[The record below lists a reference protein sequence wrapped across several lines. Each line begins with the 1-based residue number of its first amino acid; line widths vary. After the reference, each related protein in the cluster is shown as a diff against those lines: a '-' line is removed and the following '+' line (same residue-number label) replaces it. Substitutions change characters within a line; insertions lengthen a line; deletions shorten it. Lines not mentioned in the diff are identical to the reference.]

1 MKSLK
6 KVKKST
12 IPACQTIKVVMS
24 PNGLK
29 APPALAATT
38 IFIQPIDKNLLFP
51 FPQAK

>member
-29 APPALAATT
+29 APPAFAATT
-38 IFIQPIDKNLLFP
+38 MLIHPRDKKLVITFS
-51 FPQAK
+51 ASK